1 MDMQLLQGNNL
12 PRVKASNQSAILRT
26 IYYYGPIQRTEIA
39 DRLLLTLPTITTNIN
54 HMLADGLV
62 REKSSRET
70 SGVSGR
76 RARLLE
82 INEKAHSFAGVE
94 LKGDQWS
101 ICITDFCGNTL
112 AVRNGEQRGP
122 DYESVMDQIA
132 REFMQCLSESG
143 KELHELCGIGFSLP
157 GLVDRDHGM
166 LKVNAR
172 YRWVNKS
179 VCDDFA
185 GLTGYR
191 GRITL
196 ENTAV
201 ARGLGAQLF
210 QRDML
215 EDGASFAYM
224 LVSAGIAC
232 PLFLNNAGYR
242 GSVIGAGEA
251 GHMVIE
257 PGGRVCTCGD
267 HGCLEAYASEY
278 AVINDC
284 VREMEQGRAQTL
296 GKICGDE
303 KKPGMIRILE
313 AQAAGDRDVCRI
325 VEDAIH
331 KLAIAVRNVIHFTR
345 PDILLMDGHLFQNEE
360 NRKFLLSQAQSSL
373 YSAAYPGTTIS
384 FVKSD
389 RFVGALGA
397 VAVAIDE
404 KLETP
409 V

>member
-1 MDMQLLQGNNL
+1 MQLLQGNNL

-39 DRLLLTLPTITTNIN
+39 ERLLLTLPTITTNIN
-54 HMLADGLV
+54 QMLANGLL
-62 REKSSRET
+62 REKSTRET
-70 SGVSGR
+70 TGVSGR

-82 INEKAHSFAGVE
+82 INEAAHCFAGVE
-94 LKGDQWS
+94 LKGNYWN

-112 AVRNGEQRGP
+112 AVRSGEQRGP
-122 DYESVMDQIA
+122 DYESVMEQIA
-132 REFMQCLSESG
+132 REFMHCLSESG
-143 KELHELCGIGFSLP
+143 KELSEICGTGFCLP

-172 YRWVNKS
+172 YQWVNKN

-242 GSVIGAGEA
+242 GSVVGAGEA

-257 PGGRVCTCGD
+257 PAGRACTCGD

-278 AVINDC
+278 AVVNDC

-296 GKICGDE
+296 KKMCADE
-303 KKPGMIRILE
+303 KKPEMVLILK

-325 VEDAIH
+325 VEDAVH
-331 KLAIAVRNVIHFTR
+331 KLAIAVRNIIHFTR
-345 PDILLMDGHLFQNEE
+345 PDILLMDGMLFQNED
-360 NRKFLLSQAQSSL
+360 NRQLLLNHAQSSL

-384 FVKSD
+384 FVRPD
-389 RFVGALGA
+389 RFAGALGA

>member
-1 MDMQLLQGNNL
+1 MQLLQGNNL

-39 DRLLLTLPTITTNIN
+39 ERLLLTLPTITTNIN
-54 HMLADGLV
+54 QMLTDGLV
-62 REKSSRET
+62 REKSGREAV
-70 SGVSGR
+70 GVSGR

-82 INEKAHSFAGVE
+82 INEQAHCFAGVE

-101 ICITDFCGNTL
+101 VCVTDFCGNTL
-112 AVRNGEQRGP
+112 AVRSGEQKGP
-122 DYESVMDQIA
+122 DYESVMEQVA
-132 REFMQCLSESG
+132 REFMKCLRESKKG
-143 KELHELCGIGFSLP
+143 LEELCGIGFGLP
-157 GLVDRDHGM
+157 GLVDRDHGI

-172 YRWVNKS
+172 YRWVNKN

-210 QRDML
+210 QRDVL
-215 EDGASFAYM
+215 EEGASFAYM

-242 GSVIGAGEA
+242 GSVVGAGEA
-251 GHMVIE
+251 GHMIIE
-257 PGGRVCTCGD
+257 PDGRACTCGD

-278 AVINDC
+278 AVRNDC
-284 VREMEQGRAQTL
+284 ARELEAGRARKL
-296 GKICGDE
+296 GELCADE
-303 KKPGMIRILE
+303 KAPGMSEILK

-325 VEDAIH
+325 VEEAVCR
-331 KLAIAVRNVIHFTR
+331 LAIAVRNIIHFTR
-345 PDILLMDGHLFQNEE
+345 PDILLMDGRLFENEG
-360 NRKFLLSQAQSSL
+360 NRSLLLDRAQSSL
-373 YSAAYPGTTIS
+373 YSVAYPGTTIS
-384 FVKSD
+384 FVEPD
-389 RFVGALGA
+389 RFAGALGA

-404 KLETP
+404 KLESP